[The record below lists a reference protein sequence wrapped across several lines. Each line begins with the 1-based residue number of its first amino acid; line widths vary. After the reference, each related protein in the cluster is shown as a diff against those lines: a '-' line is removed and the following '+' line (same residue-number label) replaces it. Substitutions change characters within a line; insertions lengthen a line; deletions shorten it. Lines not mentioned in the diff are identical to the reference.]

1 MKKIITID
9 KQDLIDLLV
18 CLGTFTDISRIR
30 SNKIKS
36 KRLYKKLYKY
46 L

>member
-1 MKKIITID
+1 MKKIIKID
-9 KQDLIDLLV
+9 SKDLIDLLV
-18 CLGTFTDISRIR
+18 CLGTFADVSKVR

-36 KRLYKKLYKY
+36 KRLYKKLYRY